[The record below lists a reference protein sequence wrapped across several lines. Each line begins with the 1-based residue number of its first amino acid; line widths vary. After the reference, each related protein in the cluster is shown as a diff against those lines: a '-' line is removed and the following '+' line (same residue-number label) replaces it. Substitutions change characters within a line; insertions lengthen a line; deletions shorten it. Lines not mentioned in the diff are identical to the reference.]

1 MKKATVSSQRRP
13 APTYPSKL
21 PTASNQGS
29 PDCWRGGSSGP
40 APRLGLERSKQSV
53 WGPSGAAPSAISTP
67 RSAGSPGGGK
77 FGCGWQPLRFVRAPA
92 SAALASKAW
101 PRLGHL
107 PTGRGRG
114 LRGSGRSGS
123 GARISG
129 SRGLC
134 RRALGSASSR
144 VGGGKRTGAGGGGGI
159 VRRGGAKGSSKRR
172 RGALLRGSGA
182 LIWPE
187 QPPPGCSKPRPGA
200 SSGTHGQGT
209 GHARSGRR
217 GAAVARRPP
226 GARL

>member
-13 APTYPSKL
+13 APTYPSTL

-53 WGPSGAAPSAISTP
+53 SGPSGAAPSAISTP

-77 FGCGWQPLRFVRAPA
+77 FGCCWQPLGFVRAPA
-92 SAALASKAW
+92 SAARSLQGLAP
-101 PRLGHL
+101 PRP
-107 PTGRGRG
+107 PTYWA
-114 LRGSGRSGS
+114 
-123 GARISG
+123 GARAP
-129 SRGLC
+129 RV
-134 RRALGSASSR
+134 RAKWLG
-144 VGGGKRTGAGGGGGI
+144 RTHFWEPWPLPPGAGERILPCGRREKDGGRGGGI

-172 RGALLRGSGA
+172 RGALQRGSGA

-209 GHARSGRR
+209 GHARGGRR

>member
-1 MKKATVSSQRRP
+1 MKKATVSSQRP
-13 APTYPSKL
+13 APTYPSTL

-29 PDCWRGGSSGP
+29 PDCWRGGSSGL

-53 WGPSGAAPSAISTP
+53 SGPSGAAPSAISTP

-77 FGCGWQPLRFVRAPA
+77 FGCCWQPLRFVRAPA
-92 SAALASKAW
+92 SAARSLQGLAP
-101 PRLGHL
+101 PRP
-107 PTGRGRG
+107 PTYWA
-114 LRGSGRSGS
+114 
-123 GARISG
+123 GARAPRVRAKWLGRTHFWEPWPLPPSAGERILPCG
-129 SRGLC
+129 
-134 RRALGSASSR
+134 RREKD
-144 VGGGKRTGAGGGGGI
+144 GGRGGGI

-187 QPPPGCSKPRPGA
+187 QPPPGCWKPRPGA

-209 GHARSGRR
+209 GHARGGRR